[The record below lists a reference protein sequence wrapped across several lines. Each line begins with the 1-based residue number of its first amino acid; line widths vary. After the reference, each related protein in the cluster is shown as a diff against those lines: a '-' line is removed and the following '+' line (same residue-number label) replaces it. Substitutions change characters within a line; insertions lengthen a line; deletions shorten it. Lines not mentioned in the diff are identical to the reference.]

1 MSLFILV
8 RDKWNAKINQENNMT
23 LQKNVHTFHIPV
35 MGLAFTIDSPVRV
48 AQYGIDSVISIMDDD
63 LIEKMTAFYAEKFK
77 QPYEEIS
84 QKVEDFRAKRITN
97 YLNLLD
103 NVVTQK
109 FETFKSE
116 LIEKRTQLEDF
127 IAILPTTSE
136 LKIKLEHLIDSG
148 KNNMMELKT
157 ILDHH
162 FAPGSIDVNIMTKI
176 DKDNFS
182 DDEQLPV
189 IYNDAHAALRGFVNS
204 TTNSSVVFSAGM
216 NPRLYSYMETF
227 DAFYPNANGQFHK
240 KIILKVS
247 DFRSAMIQGNFLA
260 KKGLWVSEYRIESGL
275 NCGGHAFATDGFLL
289 GPILEEFKNK
299 KDELI
304 QSAYSLLTNA
314 LASKNKIVP
323 NEPPVLKITVQGGVG
338 TAEEHQFLLD
348 HYQVDAVGWG
358 SPFLLVPE
366 ATSVDAE
373 TRKLLADA
381 KEKDLYLSNISPLGV
396 PFNTIKGMTNDFFKS
411 QRIASGK
418 AGSSCPKKYLA
429 LSKDYK
435 KEGTCSASKKHQDK
449 KIEELETRRDSISL
463 KAYTKEYNSITEK
476 SCLCVGLANASHL
489 ELGIPMKGQAQ
500 GVVVCPGPNMAYFS
514 KEVSLNEMI
523 QHIYGKK
530 EIENHTDRP
539 NMFVKELGLYVSYLT
554 NQINES
560 FEISPQQIKKWEAFK
575 TNLLNGI
582 DYYKSIF
589 ENSFYF
595 QENNERLRNE
605 ILKIESQLT
614 SFEFN
619 TIPV

>member
-1 MSLFILV
+1 
-8 RDKWNAKINQENNMT
+8 MT

-35 MGLAFTIDSPVRV
+35 MGLAFTIDSPLRV

-63 LIEKMTAFYAEKFK
+63 LIEKMNAFYAEKFK

-84 QKVEDFRAKRITN
+84 LKVEDFRAKRITN

-109 FETFKSE
+109 FEAFKSE

-127 IAILPTTSE
+127 IAILPKTSE

-148 KNNMMELKT
+148 KTNMMELKT

-227 DAFYPNANGQFHK
+227 DAFYPNENGQFQK

-299 KDELI
+299 RDELI
-304 QSAYSLLTNA
+304 QSAYSLFTNA
-314 LASKNKIVP
+314 LVSKNKMVP

-366 ATSVDAE
+366 ATSVDAA

-381 KEKDLYLSNISPLGV
+381 KEEDLYLSNISPLGV
-396 PFNTIKGMTNDFFKS
+396 PFNTIKGMTNDFFKI

-429 LSKDYK
+429 LSKEYK
-435 KEGTCSASKKHQDK
+435 NEGTCTASKKHQDK
-449 KIEELETRRDSISL
+449 KLEELEAKRNNISFE
-463 KAYTKEYNSITEK
+463 AYTKEYNSITEK
-476 SCLCVGLANASHL
+476 SCLCVGLANASHI
-489 ELGIPMKGQAQ
+489 ELGIPIKGQAQ

-514 KEVSLNEMI
+514 REFSLKEMI

-539 NMFVKELGLYVSYLT
+539 NMFLKELGLYVSYIS
-554 NQINES
+554 NQINEA
-560 FEISPQQIKKWEAFK
+560 FEITPQQIKKWEIFK

-582 DYYKSIF
+582 SYYKSVF
-589 ENSFYF
+589 ENSSYF
-595 QENNERLRNE
+595 QGNNERLRKE
-605 ILKIESQLT
+605 ILKMESQLT
-614 SFEFN
+614 SLELI